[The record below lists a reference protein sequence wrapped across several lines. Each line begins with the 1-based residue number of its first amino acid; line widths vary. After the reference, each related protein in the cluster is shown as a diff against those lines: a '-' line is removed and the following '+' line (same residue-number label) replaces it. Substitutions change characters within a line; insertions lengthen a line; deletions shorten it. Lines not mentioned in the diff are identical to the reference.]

1 MLKGR
6 IGDRIRTVH
15 ELPTG
20 TVTFLFTDIEGSTR
34 LVEELGSKY
43 VELLGEHRRLIR
55 DAVGRRK
62 GVEFGTQGDAIFFA
76 FSVADDALVAA
87 EDAQQ
92 ALASSG
98 TRVRMGI
105 HTGNPLLM
113 DEGYAGI
120 DVHRVARICSAG
132 HGGQVLVSEAT
143 RNVVSRDL
151 RPLGAHRLKDLG
163 RPEALYQL
171 GDGEF
176 PPLTSLNQST
186 LPTLA
191 TPFLGRE
198 RELADVLAILRRDD
212 VRVLTLTGFGGT
224 GKTRLALQVAAEQVE
239 QSPNGVWWVPLHML
253 RDSRLVV
260 PTIASA
266 LGIVGDIADE
276 LAGKHLLVLLDNVEH
291 VLDAVPEL
299 AGLLQDAP
307 GVTILAT
314 SREPLGLAGEH
325 VFAVPRLEESQ
336 AVELFTERGRAVVA
350 DFEADD
356 VVAEICE
363 RLDGVPLAIELAAAR
378 VSSLPPE
385 AMLRRLEKRLPLLTS
400 GRRDAPER
408 QRTLR
413 ATIDWSYDLLDDTES
428 TLFARIAVFAGGC
441 TLETAEQVCDAELE
455 TLHSLVSKSLLNH
468 GDGRYVMLET
478 IREYALE
485 RLDALGEG
493 ARLRMRHAEHILE
506 IALAERQKFVGGD
519 QVESLAV
526 LDAELA
532 NVQAALTWTLDDEAD
547 AASVRVGFRLAGAM
561 GRYWYTRAHLFDGS
575 AWLERAL
582 ASDHGENAEER
593 GEVLRW
599 LGVLADERGDVA
611 TAEKALRK
619 STELARATGDRVQL
633 ARSLLSLGVVSRN
646 AGDAERARELLTE
659 SLEIRRDLGD
669 RAGLS
674 PPLSNL
680 ALVALDAGETEQAT
694 VLLEESL
701 ALDREFDSTAGIAVN
716 LVNLGWLA
724 LRVDEPE
731 RARPLLSEALRAFD
745 ELGDPDGIAE
755 CIEAVAVLAVSET
768 HALQAARLIGAAHA
782 LREVH
787 STPRAA
793 ADAARLERDLG
804 PARDKLGERVFVE
817 AFAAGRELTHG
828 AAVAAA
834 QDELNTRG
842 TPDAS

>member
-1 MLKGR
+1 VR
-6 IGDRIRTVH
+6 HD
-15 ELPTG
+15 LPSG

-34 LVEELGSKY
+34 LVEALGSRY
-43 VELLGEHRRLIR
+43 VELLAEHRRLIR
-55 DAVGRRK
+55 AAVERRG

-76 FSVADDALVAA
+76 FSDPDDALVAA

-92 ALASSG
+92 ALTSSAA
-98 TRVRMGI
+98 RVRMGV
-105 HTGNPLLM
+105 HTGNPLLT

-132 HGGQVLVSEAT
+132 HGGQVLVSDAT
-143 RNVVSRDL
+143 RKAVSRDL

-171 GDGEF
+171 GNSVF

-198 RELADVLAILRRDD
+198 RELADVLAILRGD
-212 VRVLTLTGFGGT
+212 VRVLTLTGVGGT
-224 GKTRLALQVAAEQVE
+224 GKTRLALQAAAEQVE
-239 QSPNGVWWVPLHML
+239 HSPHGVWWVPLQML
-253 RDSRLVV
+253 RDAGMVV

-266 LGIVGDIADE
+266 LGIGGDIGDE
-276 LAGKHLLVLLDNVEH
+276 LSGKHLLLLLDNVEH
-291 VLDAVPEL
+291 VLGAVPEL
-299 AGLLQDAP
+299 AELLQVAP

-325 VFAVPRLEESQ
+325 VYAVPRLEERQ
-336 AVELFTERGRAVVA
+336 AVELFTERARAVFA
-350 DFEADD
+350 DFESDN

-378 VSSLPPE
+378 VSSLPPR
-385 AMLRRLEKRLPLLTS
+385 ALLRRLEKRLPLLTS
-400 GRRDAPER
+400 GPRDAPER

-413 ATIDWSYDLLDDTES
+413 ATIDWSYDLLDETEGA
-428 TLFARIAVFAGGC
+428 LFAQLGVFAGGC
-441 TLETAEQVCDAELE
+441 TLETAERVCDAELE

-468 GDGRYVMLET
+468 SDGRYSMLET

-485 RLDALGEG
+485 RLDGSG
-493 ARLRMRHAEHILE
+493 QGPTSRMRHAKHFLE
-506 IALAERQKFVGGD
+506 VALAERQKFVEGN

-526 LDAELA
+526 LDTELA
-532 NVQAALTWTLDDEAD
+532 NVQAALAWTLDDGAD
-547 AASVRVGFRLAGAM
+547 AARALVGLRIAGTM
-561 GRYWYTRAHLFDGS
+561 GRYWYRRAHLLGGS

-582 ASDHGENAEER
+582 VADRGESTEER

-599 LGVLADERGDVA
+599 LGILADERGDCA
-611 TAEKALRK
+611 TAEKALRE
-619 STELARATGDRVQL
+619 SMEIARATGDQAQL

-646 AGDAERARELLTE
+646 TGDAERAHELLTE
-659 SLEIRRDLGD
+659 SLKIRRALGD

-674 PPLSNL
+674 APLTNL
-680 ALVALDAGETEQAT
+680 ALVALDAGDTEQAT

-701 ALDREFDSTAGIAVN
+701 ELDREFESTEGIAVN
-716 LVNLGWLA
+716 LVNLAWVA
-724 LRVDEPE
+724 LRVEDSD
-731 RARPLLSEALRAFD
+731 RARPLLSEALRAFN

-755 CIEAVAVLAVSET
+755 CIEAVAVLAVREA
-768 HALQAARLIGAAHA
+768 HALQAARLTGSAHA
-782 LREVH
+782 LRELH

-793 ADAARLERDLG
+793 AEQEDLDRDLE
-804 PARDKLGERVFVE
+804 PARDILGERTFAEV
-817 AFAAGRELTHG
+817 FAAGRELTPD

-834 QDELNTRG
+834 QDEL
-842 TPDAS
+842 SQ

>member
-1 MLKGR
+1 VR
-6 IGDRIRTVH
+6 R
-15 ELPTG
+15 ELPFG

-34 LVEELGSKY
+34 LVEELGSGY
-43 VELLGEHRRLIR
+43 VELLAEHRRLIR
-55 DAVGRRK
+55 DAVERRG

-76 FSVADDALVAA
+76 FSDPDDALVAA
-87 EDAQQ
+87 DDAQQ
-92 ALASSG
+92 ALTSST

-105 HTGNPLLM
+105 HTGNPLLT

-143 RNVVSRDL
+143 RKAVSREL

-171 GDGEF
+171 GNGEF

-198 RELADVLAILRRDD
+198 RELADVLAVLRSG
-212 VRVLTLTGFGGT
+212 VRVLTLTGVGGT
-224 GKTRLALQVAAEQVE
+224 GKTRLALQAAAEQVE
-239 QSPNGVWWVPLHML
+239 HSPQGVWWVPLQML
-253 RDSRLVV
+253 RDAGLVV

-266 LGIVGDIADE
+266 LGISGDIAEE
-276 LAGKHLLVLLDNVEH
+276 LAGRHLLLLLDNVEQ

-299 AGLLQDAP
+299 GELLQVAP

-325 VFAVPRLEESQ
+325 VFAVPRLDERQ
-336 AVELFTERGRAVVA
+336 AVELFTERARAVVA
-350 DFEADD
+350 DFESDD
-356 VVAEICE
+356 IVSEICE

-385 AMLRRLEKRLPLLTS
+385 ALLERLEKRLPLLTS
-400 GRRDAPER
+400 GPRDAPER
-408 QRTLR
+408 HRTLR
-413 ATIDWSYDLLDDTES
+413 ATIDWSYDLLDTTEG
-428 TLFARIAVFAGGC
+428 TLFARIGVFAGGC
-441 TLETAEQVCDAELE
+441 TLETAERVCDAELE
-455 TLHSLVSKSLLNH
+455 TLHSLVSKSLLSH
-468 GDGRYVMLET
+468 SEGRYSMLET

-485 RLDALGEG
+485 RLDASG
-493 ARLRMRHAEHILE
+493 AGPVSRMRHAEHFLE
-506 IALAERQKFVGGD
+506 VALAERQRFGEGN

-532 NVQAALTWTLDDEAD
+532 NVQAALAWTLDNEAD
-547 AASVRVGFRLAGAM
+547 AARALVGMRIAGAM
-561 GRYWYTRAHLFDGS
+561 GRYWYRRAHLLDGS

-582 ASDHGENAEER
+582 TADEGENAEER
-593 GEVLRW
+593 GEALRW

-611 TAEKALRK
+611 AAAKALRE
-619 STELARATGDRVQL
+619 STEIARATGDMTQL

-646 AGDAERARELLTE
+646 TGDVDRAQELLSE
-659 SLEIRRDLGD
+659 SLEIRRELGD
-669 RAGLS
+669 RAQLS
-674 PPLSNL
+674 APLTNL
-680 ALVALDAGETEQAT
+680 ALVALDAGDTQQAA

-701 ALDREFDSTAGIAVN
+701 ALDREFESTEGIGVN
-716 LVNLGWLA
+716 LVNLAWVA
-724 LRVDEPE
+724 LRAEEPDH

-755 CIEAVAVLAVSET
+755 CIEAVAVLAVRET

-782 LREVH
+782 LRELH
-787 STPRAA
+787 STPRAVA
-793 ADAARLERDLG
+793 EQEDLDRDLE
-804 PARDKLGERVFVE
+804 PARDILGERAFIE
-817 AFAAGRELTHG
+817 AFAAGRELTSR

-834 QDELNTRG
+834 QDELTRPSQPSAPHPSG
-842 TPDAS
+842 

>member
-1 MLKGR
+1 VR
-6 IGDRIRTVH
+6 S
-15 ELPTG
+15 ELPSG

-34 LVEELGSKY
+34 LVEALGSEY
-43 VELLGEHRRLIR
+43 VELLAEHHRLIR
-55 DAVGRRK
+55 GAVERLG

-76 FSVADDALVAA
+76 FSDPDDALVAA

-92 ALASSG
+92 ALASST

-105 HTGNPLLM
+105 HTGNPLLT

-143 RNVVSRDL
+143 RTVVSRDL
-151 RPLGAHRLKDLG
+151 HPLGAHRLKDLG

-176 PPLTSLNQST
+176 PPLASLNQST

-198 RELADVLAILRRDD
+198 PELADVLAILRSG
-212 VRVLTLTGFGGT
+212 VRVLTLTGVGGT
-224 GKTRLALQVAAEQVE
+224 GKTRLALQAAAEQVE
-239 QSPNGVWWVPLHML
+239 RSPHGVWWVPLQML
-253 RDSRLVV
+253 RDPGLVV

-276 LAGKHLLVLLDNVEH
+276 LAGKQLLLLLDNVEQ
-291 VLDAVPEL
+291 VLNAVPEL
-299 AGLLQDAP
+299 AKMLQVAP

-325 VFAVPRLEESQ
+325 VYAVPRLEERQ
-336 AVELFTERGRAVVA
+336 AVELFTERARAVVA
-350 DFEADD
+350 DFESDD

-385 AMLRRLEKRLPLLTS
+385 ALLRRLEKRLPLLTS
-400 GRRDAPER
+400 GPRDAPER

-413 ATIDWSYDLLDDTES
+413 ATIDWSYDSLDETER
-428 TLFARIAVFAGGC
+428 TLFARVGVFAGGC
-441 TLETAEQVCDAELE
+441 TLETAERVCDAELE
-455 TLHSLVSKSLLNH
+455 ILHSLVSKSLLSH
-468 GDGRYVMLET
+468 SDGRYSMLET

-485 RLDALGEG
+485 RLDASGEG
-493 ARLRMRHAEHILE
+493 RVRRKRHAEHFLE
-506 IALAERQKFVGGD
+506 IALAERQRFVEGN

-526 LDAELA
+526 IDAELA
-532 NVQAALTWTLDDEAD
+532 NVQAALAWTLDGEAD
-547 AASVRVGFRLAGAM
+547 AVRALVGLRIAGAM
-561 GRYWYTRAHLFDGS
+561 GRYWYRRAHLLDGS

-582 ASDHGENAEER
+582 AANEGASATER
-593 GEVLRW
+593 GEALRW

-611 TAEKALRK
+611 TAERALRE
-619 STELARATGDRVQL
+619 STEIARATGDSAQL

-646 AGDAERARELLTE
+646 MGEAERADTLLTE
-659 SLEIRRDLGD
+659 SLQIRRSLGD

-674 PPLSNL
+674 APLSNL
-680 ALVALDAGETEQAT
+680 ALVALDAGDTEKAT

-701 ALDREFDSTAGIAVN
+701 ELDREFESTEGIAVN
-716 LVNLGWLA
+716 LVNLAWVA
-724 LRVDEPE
+724 LRVEDSD
-731 RARPLLSEALRAFD
+731 RARPLLSEALRAFN
-745 ELGDPDGIAE
+745 ELGDPDGVAE
-755 CIEAVAVLAVSET
+755 CIEAVAVLAARES
-768 HALQAARLIGAAHA
+768 HALQAAQLTGAAHA
-782 LREVH
+782 LRERH
-787 STPRAA
+787 SSPRAVA
-793 ADAARLERDLG
+793 EQQELDRELE
-804 PARDKLGERVFVE
+804 PARAILGAREFAE
-817 AFAAGRELTHG
+817 AFAAGRELTQH
-828 AAVAAA
+828 AAVSVA
-834 QDELNTRG
+834 QDELTMHRA
-842 TPDAS
+842 TDAS

>member
-1 MLKGR
+1 MLP
-6 IGDRIRTVH
+6 
-15 ELPTG
+15 ELPSG

-34 LVEELGSKY
+34 LVEALGSGY
-43 VELLGEHRRLIR
+43 VELLAEHHRLIR
-55 DAVGRRK
+55 DAVGRRG

-76 FSVADDALVAA
+76 FSDPDDALVAA
-87 EDAQQ
+87 EHAQE
-92 ALASSG
+92 ALASSR

-105 HTGNPLLM
+105 HTGNPLLTS
-113 DEGYAGI
+113 EGYAGI
-120 DVHRVARICSAG
+120 DVHRVARICSVG

-143 RNVVSRDL
+143 RKMVSRDL

-198 RELADVLAILRRDD
+198 RELADVLAVLRSD
-212 VRVLTLTGFGGT
+212 VRVLTLTGLGGT
-224 GKTRLALQVAAEQVE
+224 GKTRLALQAAAEQVE
-239 QSPNGVWWVPLHML
+239 HSPHGVWWVPLQML
-253 RDSRLVV
+253 RDARMVV

-276 LAGKHLLVLLDNVEH
+276 LAGKHLLLLLDNVEH

-299 AGLLQDAP
+299 AELLQVAP

-325 VFAVPRLEESQ
+325 VFAVPRLDEGQ
-336 AVELFTERGRAVVA
+336 AVALFTERARAVAA

-363 RLDGVPLAIELAAAR
+363 RLDGIPLAIELAAAR

-385 AMLRRLEKRLPLLTS
+385 ALLRRLEKRLPLLTS
-400 GRRDAPER
+400 GPRDAPER

-413 ATIDWSYDLLDDTES
+413 ATIDWSYDLLDETET
-428 TLFARIAVFAGGC
+428 TLFACVAVFAGGC
-441 TLETAEQVCDAELE
+441 TLETAEQVYDAELE
-455 TLHSLVSKSLLNH
+455 TLHSLVSKSLLSH
-468 GDGRYVMLET
+468 SVGRYSMLET

-485 RLDALGEG
+485 RLDASGEG
-493 ARLRMRHAEHILE
+493 PVSRMRHAEHFLE
-506 IALAERQKFVGGD
+506 VALVERQKFVEGN

-532 NVQAALTWTLDDEAD
+532 NVRAALAWTLDDEAD
-547 AASVRVGFRLAGAM
+547 APRAIVGLRLAGAM
-561 GRYWYTRAHLFDGS
+561 GRYWYRRAHLLDGS

-582 ASDHGENAEER
+582 AADQGGNVQER
-593 GEVLRW
+593 GEALRW
-599 LGVLADERGDVA
+599 LGILADERGDVA
-611 TAEKALRK
+611 TAEEALRE
-619 STELARATGDRVQL
+619 SMEIARATGDRAQV

-646 AGDAERARELLTE
+646 TGDAERASELLTE
-659 SLEIRRDLGD
+659 SMEIRRDLGD

-674 PPLSNL
+674 APLTNL
-680 ALVALDAGETEQAT
+680 ALVALDAGDTEQAT

-701 ALDREFDSTAGIAVN
+701 TLDREFESTEGIAVN
-716 LVNLGWLA
+716 LVNLAWVA
-724 LRVDEPE
+724 LRVDESD

-755 CIEAVAVLAVSET
+755 CIEAVAVLALRET
-768 HALQAARLIGAAHA
+768 HALQAARLSGAAHA
-782 LREVH
+782 LRELH
-787 STPRAA
+787 STPRAVA
-793 ADAARLERDLG
+793 EQEDLDRNFEPAQGILGRRAFAD
-804 PARDKLGERVFVE
+804 
-817 AFAAGRELTHG
+817 AFAAGRALTHY

-834 QDELNTRG
+834 QDELTRHRAS
-842 TPDAS
+842 DAS

>member
-1 MLKGR
+1 MR
-6 IGDRIRTVH
+6 P
-15 ELPTG
+15 ELPSG

-34 LVEELGSKY
+34 LVEALGNGY
-43 VELLGEHRRLIR
+43 VELLAEHRRLIR
-55 DAVGRRK
+55 GAVERRR

-76 FSVADDALVAA
+76 FSDPDDALVAA
-87 EDAQQ
+87 ENAQQ
-92 ALASSG
+92 ALTSSA

-105 HTGNPLLM
+105 HTGNPLLT

-120 DVHRVARICSAG
+120 DVHRAARICSAG

-143 RNVVSRDL
+143 RKMVSRDL

-198 RELADVLAILRRDD
+198 RELADVLALLRSD
-212 VRVLTLTGFGGT
+212 VRVLTLTGVGGT
-224 GKTRLALQVAAEQVE
+224 GKTRLALQAAAEQVE
-239 QSPNGVWWVPLHML
+239 HFPHGVWWVPLQML
-253 RDSRLVV
+253 RDAGLVV

-266 LGIVGDIADE
+266 LGIGGDIADE
-276 LAGKHLLVLLDNVEH
+276 LAGKHLLLLLDNVEQ

-299 AGLLQDAP
+299 AELLQVAP

-325 VFAVPRLEESQ
+325 VFAVPRLEERQ
-336 AVELFTERGRAVVA
+336 AVELFTERARAVVA
-350 DFEADD
+350 DFESDV

-385 AMLRRLEKRLPLLTS
+385 ALLRRLEKRLPLLTS
-400 GRRDAPER
+400 GPRDAPER

-413 ATIDWSYDLLDDTES
+413 ATIDWSYDLLDETEG
-428 TLFARIAVFAGGC
+428 TLFARVGVFAGGC
-441 TLETAEQVCDAELE
+441 TLETAERVCDAELE
-455 TLHSLVSKSLLNH
+455 TLHSLVSKSLLSH
-468 GDGRYVMLET
+468 SDGRYSMLET

-485 RLDALGEG
+485 RLYASGEG
-493 ARLRMRHAEHILE
+493 PVSRMRHAEHFLE
-506 IALAERQKFVGGD
+506 VALAERQKFVEGN

-532 NVQAALTWTLDDEAD
+532 NVQAALAWTLDDEAD
-547 AASVRVGFRLAGAM
+547 AVRALVGLRIAGAM
-561 GRYWYTRAHLFDGS
+561 GRYWYRRAHLLDGS

-582 ASDHGENAEER
+582 AADQGESAEER
-593 GEVLRW
+593 GEALRW
-599 LGVLADERGDVA
+599 LGVLADERGDLA
-611 TAEKALRK
+611 TAEKALRE
-619 STELARATGDRVQL
+619 STEIARATGDRAQL

-646 AGDAERARELLTE
+646 MGDAERAHELLTE
-659 SLEIRRDLGD
+659 SLEIRRDLVD

-674 PPLSNL
+674 APLTNL
-680 ALVALDAGETEQAT
+680 ALVALDAGDTEQAT

-701 ALDREFDSTAGIAVN
+701 DLDREFESTEGIAVN
-716 LVNLGWLA
+716 LVNLAWVA
-724 LRVDEPE
+724 LRVEESD
-731 RARPLLSEALRAFD
+731 RARPLLSEALRAFN

-755 CIEAVAVLAVSET
+755 CIEAVAVLAVRET
-768 HALQAARLIGAAHA
+768 HAPQAVRLTGAAHA
-782 LREVH
+782 LRELH
-787 STPRAA
+787 STPRAVA
-793 ADAARLERDLG
+793 EQEDLDRDLE
-804 PARDKLGERVFVE
+804 PARDILGERAFAE
-817 AFAAGRELTHG
+817 AFAAGRELTLH

-834 QDELNTRG
+834 QDELTTYRAS
-842 TPDAS
+842 DAT